1 MRIFAED
8 RLHLSITLKQAWCS
22 AFGLHY
28 LCSSVFV
35 DTYIQKLHT
44 MLYLLQ
50 FACLILMLISAFFL
64 AVTRIHVR
72 WTNRRY
78 EYSRW
83 MISSALLLMAAHFF
97 LQMHYGF
104 RATSTYL
111 GAVINI
117 MVYQP
122 CFTLFAMAIYNVE
135 ATHTKRRKMNLI
147 CAAVYAAMLAAFAV
161 GYSFSGSLNI
171 GAWLY
176 VMLALFLGNIVYCIY
191 MIIIEMNKRKKLLET
206 MTATDMRPFTRYA
219 YACLTLLFITATII
233 PFAILSTKSLY
244 IIGPFGL
251 VATLFFIVNFVALGF
266 NYVPTEELLD
276 KERGNN
282 LTADAVNAES
292 EEESVKCDVQQ
303 SAPETGSEQTSKQL
317 PTSRIAFIRSALDHW
332 CADLGYKDCTVNML
346 TLSNLLE
353 INKTELSQYFS
364 QCQNTTFRIWLGEI
378 RFNAAKKMMME
389 NPDFS
394 NDIISSECGFSSRSY
409 LYRVFKEKEGC
420 TPVAWRDKQA

>member
-1 MRIFAED
+1 
-8 RLHLSITLKQAWCS
+8 
-22 AFGLHY
+22 
-28 LCSSVFV
+28 
-35 DTYIQKLHT
+35 
-44 MLYLLQ
+44 
-50 FACLILMLISAFFL
+50 MLISAFFL
-64 AVTRIHVR
+64 AVTRLHVR

-111 GAVINI
+111 GVVINI
-117 MVYQP
+117 LVYQP

-303 SAPETGSEQTSKQL
+303 SAPETGSEQTSKLL

-364 QCQNTTFRIWLGEI
+364 QCQNTTFRIWLSEI

-394 NDIISSECGFSSRSY
+394 NDVISSECGFSSRSY

-420 TPVAWRDKQA
+420 TPIAWRDKQA

>member
-1 MRIFAED
+1 
-8 RLHLSITLKQAWCS
+8 
-22 AFGLHY
+22 
-28 LCSSVFV
+28 
-35 DTYIQKLHT
+35 
-44 MLYLLQ
+44 
-50 FACLILMLISAFFL
+50 MLISAFFL

-83 MISSALLLMAAHFF
+83 MISLALLLMAAHFF

-117 MVYQP
+117 LVYQP

-135 ATHTKRRKMNLI
+135 ATHTKRRNMNLI

-282 LTADAVNAES
+282 LPADAVNAES

-364 QCQNTTFRIWLGEI
+364 QCQNTTFRIWLSEI

-420 TPVAWRDKQA
+420 TPIAWRDKQA

>member
-1 MRIFAED
+1 
-8 RLHLSITLKQAWCS
+8 
-22 AFGLHY
+22 
-28 LCSSVFV
+28 
-35 DTYIQKLHT
+35 
-44 MLYLLQ
+44 
-50 FACLILMLISAFFL
+50 MLISAFFI

-117 MVYQP
+117 LVYQP

-282 LTADAVNAES
+282 LTAMLSTLKARKSLSSVTCSSLRLRPAV
-292 EEESVKCDVQQ
+292 
-303 SAPETGSEQTSKQL
+303 SK
-317 PTSRIAFIRSALDHW
+317 PP
-332 CADLGYKDCTVNML
+332 N
-346 TLSNLLE
+346 
-353 INKTELSQYFS
+353 
-364 QCQNTTFRIWLGEI
+364 
-378 RFNAAKKMMME
+378 
-389 NPDFS
+389 
-394 NDIISSECGFSSRSY
+394 SY
-409 LYRVFKEKEGC
+409 LPHELPSSGLPSTIGVP
-420 TPVAWRDKQA
+420 T